1 MRHCRNG
8 LCPALPRDGVAAEY
22 LDNVESCHECGDPLA
37 PGAAPLPATPEPQ
50 YRELVTIYRA
60 SDATQAHLI
69 RGALETE
76 GISVYIKGESLR
88 AAVGELP
95 ATVVQVEVQVS
106 PDDATRAREIA
117 LQIEA

>member
-1 MRHCRNG
+1 MRHCDNDE
-8 LCPALPRDGVAAEY
+8 CPALARDEVAAEY
-22 LDNVESCHECGDPLA
+22 LDSVETCSECGNRLVAGGA
-37 PGAAPLPATPEPQ
+37 PVIEAPQPE

-60 SDATQAHLI
+60 SDATAAHLI
-69 RGALETE
+69 RGALEAE

-106 PDDATRAREIA
+106 PDQAARAREIA

>member
-1 MRHCRNG
+1 MRHCPN
-8 LCPALPRDGVAAEY
+8 LECPALLRDGIAAEY
-22 LDNVESCHECGDPLA
+22 LDRVAVCSECASPLA
-37 PGAAPLPATPEPQ
+37 AGGAPVVAPPQ
-50 YRELVTIYRA
+50 RAYRELVTIYRA

-69 RGALETE
+69 RGALEAE
-76 GISVYIKGESLR
+76 GIAVYIKGESLR

-106 PDDATRAREIA
+106 PAHAARAREIA